1 MRVDYAVTKRILLS
15 ATFKHMKENAY
26 AFYPYISVDARSS
39 WTLFPST
46 NTEISFHRVRTRG
59 STPPVIRSSARFRT
73 NFRGNALQKLVD
85 PRAFVPRFI
94 HSSEDEFRNI
104 FEIFASTQ
112 RTDLSLDRANKF
124 LPFRRS
130 SKTIDSK
137 IDLIRAEREKK
148 KTSI

>member
-1 MRVDYAVTKRILLS
+1 MLFTHIFRSTRDLLERCFHQQTLRFLSTVCAHAVQHLLLS
-15 ATFKHMKENAY
+15 C
-26 AFYPYISVDARSS
+26 
-39 WTLFPST
+39 
-46 NTEISFHRVRTRG
+46 
-59 STPPVIRSSARFRT
+59 SSARFRT

-124 LPFRRS
+124 LPFRRG